1 MIQSFHRFLSPR
13 PASKCSFP
21 WVFLSAFVSV
31 SVSGAVSL
39 SVFTSASM
47 SASASVSVTVSVSV
61 SVSVYARFCFY
72 VCVCARVCIPRRVC
86 ACATKSINDN
96 TWHIGFGLYDD
107 AASIF
112 VQRQCSRIVSWFN
125 VCLSVYVCERVWHR
139 VCVLLSMRV
148 RVCVTVNVFMYTCAC
163 ANVCNVLSLTSR
175 QCYVCDQCTHLADA
189 MTTICT
195 SLACAAAPTD
205 AMALANWHVLVIS
218 VKSSL
223 PRQVRVC

>member
-1 MIQSFHRFLSPR
+1 MGSFANDTWQFRKPDMIQSFHSR

-31 SVSGAVSL
+31 SVFVAASL

-61 SVSVYARFCFY
+61 SVSVYARFCVY

-107 AASIF
+107 TTSIF

-125 VCLSVYVCERVWHR
+125 VCLSVCVCERVWHR
-139 VCVLLSMRV
+139 VRV
-148 RVCVTVNVFMYTCAC
+148 FEYACAC
-163 ANVCNVLSLTSR
+163 VCHSNWVSVH
-175 QCYVCDQCTHLADA
+175 VCLCK
-189 MTTICT
+189 C
-195 SLACAAAPTD
+195 
-205 AMALANWHVLVIS
+205 V
-218 VKSSL
+218 
-223 PRQVRVC
+223 